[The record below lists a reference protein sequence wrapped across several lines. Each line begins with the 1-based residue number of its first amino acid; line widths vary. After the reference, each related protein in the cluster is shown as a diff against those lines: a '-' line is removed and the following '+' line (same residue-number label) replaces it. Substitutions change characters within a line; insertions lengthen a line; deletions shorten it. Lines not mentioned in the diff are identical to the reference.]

1 MDSFDFVVVG
11 GGTAGCVLAARLSED
26 PRASVLLLE
35 EGAAAPPAA
44 AGDPQAW
51 MSLWESPAVAGGVP
65 PGQPVT
71 SSTDPIRRGRVLGG
85 SSAINTMIFVRGH
98 HSSYDRWPGSGATG
112 WGFADLLPYFRRSE
126 TAPGRDPAVRGTSGP
141 LTVAPASPPGPVF
154 EACLEAAGEAGHP
167 RAGDISAGLE
177 EGFGLPDL
185 NIVAGRRQSAFDAY
199 LAPAASRGNLRVVTG
214 ALVHRVLVNRDRC
227 AGVEYSA
234 GGELVRAGCT
244 GEVVLAAG
252 AIGSAQLLLRSGIG
266 PAAALRPHGIEAV
279 ADLPGVGENLQDHPG
294 VSLVYAPGQPL
305 PAERFNRAEVLGLLR
320 SGPDMGYPDL
330 QIAFSDVSVPSRGDG
345 GRQSVLVL
353 LVSLMQPFSRGTVR
367 LASASP
373 DAAPLVAPRYLTD
386 PSDLDAITRGLDIA
400 REIPRATALKPW
412 LAQEIAPGPGVMDN
426 AALRAYANASV
437 LSCNHPVG
445 TCRIGTDDLAVVDP
459 ELRVHGVSGLRVA
472 DASVMPSIVSANTN
486 ATVYAIAERA
496 AELIRLAHG
505 RETSGRDRADPDPGV
520 LPTGVADRDAP
531 D

>member
-1 MDSFDFVVVG
+1 MEEPEVDSFDFVVVG
-11 GGTAGCVLAARLSED
+11 GGTAGCVLAVRLSED

-35 EGAAAPPAA
+35 EGAAAPPAD

-51 MSLWESPAVAGGVP
+51 MSLWESPAITGGIP

-98 HSSYDRWPGSGATG
+98 RSSYDRWAESGATG
-112 WGFADLLPYFRRSE
+112 WGFADLLPYFMRTE
-126 TAPGRDPAVRGTSGP
+126 TAADRDPAVRGTSGP
-141 LTVAPASPPGPVF
+141 LTVAPANPLGPVF
-154 EACLEAAGEAGHP
+154 EACLEGAAEAGHP
-167 RAGDISAGLE
+167 RADDISGGLE

-199 LAPAASRGNLRVVTG
+199 LAPAASRGNLRVVTE

-234 GGELVRAGCT
+234 GGELIRAGCT

-266 PAAALRPHGIEAV
+266 PAAALRPHGIEVV

-305 PAERFNRAEVLGLLR
+305 PAGRFNRAEVLGLLR
-320 SGPDMGYPDL
+320 SGPDVGYPDL
-330 QIAFSDVSVPSRGDG
+330 QIAFSEVPVPSRGP
-345 GRQSVLVL
+345 QALLVL
-353 LVSLMQPFSRGTVR
+353 LTSLMQPFSRGTVR

-373 DAAPLVAPRYLTD
+373 DAAPVVAPRYLTD
-386 PSDLDAITRGLDIA
+386 PRDLDAIIRGLQIA
-400 REIPRATALKPW
+400 RDITRARALKPW
-412 LAQEIAPGPGVMDN
+412 LAQEIAPGPDAGDD
-426 AALRAYANASV
+426 AALRAYATVAV
-437 LSCNHPVG
+437 LSCSHPVG

-505 RETSGRDRADPDPGV
+505 R
-520 LPTGVADRDAP
+520 
-531 D
+531 

>member
-1 MDSFDFVVVG
+1 VESFDFVVVG

-35 EGAAAPPAA
+35 EGAAAPPEGAA
-44 AGDPQAW
+44 DPQAW
-51 MSLWESPAVAGGVP
+51 MSLWQSPAIAGGVT

-98 HSSYDRWPGSGATG
+98 RSSYDRWAESGATG

-126 TAPGRDPAVRGTSGP
+126 TAADRDPAVRGTSGP

-154 EACLEAAGEAGHP
+154 EACLDGAEEAGQR
-167 RAGDISAGLE
+167 RAEDISAGLE

-185 NIVAGRRQSAFDAY
+185 NIVAGRRQSAVDAY
-199 LAPAASRGNLRVVTG
+199 LAPAANRGNLRVVTG
-214 ALVHRVLVNRDRC
+214 ALVHRVMVNRDRC
-227 AGVEYSA
+227 DGVEYST
-234 GGELVRAGCT
+234 GGELLQVGCT
-244 GEVVLAAG
+244 GEVVLTAG
-252 AIGSAQLLLRSGIG
+252 AIGSAPLLQRSGIG
-266 PAAALRPHGIEAV
+266 PAAVLRPHGIQVV

-320 SGPDMGYPDL
+320 SGPDVGYPDL
-330 QIAFSDVSVPSRGDG
+330 QIALSDVPMPARGDSG
-345 GRQSVLVL
+345 PQTLLVL
-353 LVSLMQPFSRGTVR
+353 LTALMRPFSRGTVR

-373 DAAPLVAPRYLTD
+373 DAAPVVAPRYLAD
-386 PSDLDAITRGLDIA
+386 PRDLDAIVRGLKLAMDIA
-400 REIPRATALKPW
+400 SARALKPW
-412 LAQEIAPGPGVMDN
+412 LAREIAPGLDAGDD
-426 AALRAYANASV
+426 AALRAYATAAV

-459 ELRVHGVSGLRVA
+459 ELRVHGISGLRVA

-496 AELIRLAHG
+496 AELIRLAHE
-505 RETSGRDRADPDPGV
+505 R
-520 LPTGVADRDAP
+520 
-531 D
+531 

>member
-1 MDSFDFVVVG
+1 
-11 GGTAGCVLAARLSED
+11 
-26 PRASVLLLE
+26 
-35 EGAAAPPAA
+35 
-44 AGDPQAW
+44 
-51 MSLWESPAVAGGVP
+51 
-65 PGQPVT
+65 
-71 SSTDPIRRGRVLGG
+71 
-85 SSAINTMIFVRGH
+85 MIFVRGH
-98 HSSYDRWPGSGATG
+98 RSSYDRWAESGATG
-112 WGFADLLPYFRRSE
+112 WGFADLLPYFMRTE
-126 TAPGRDPAVRGTSGP
+126 TAADRDPAVRGTSGP

-154 EACLEAAGEAGHP
+154 EACLEGAEEAGHR
-167 RAGDISAGLE
+167 RADDISAGLE

-185 NIVAGRRQSAFDAY
+185 NIVAGRRQSAVDAY

-227 AGVEYSA
+227 DSVEYSA

-252 AIGSAQLLLRSGIG
+252 AIGSAQLLQRSGIG
-266 PAAALRPHGIEAV
+266 PAAVLRPHGIQAV

-294 VSLVYAPGQPL
+294 VNLVYAPGQPL
-305 PAERFNRAEVLGLLR
+305 MAGRFNRIEVLGLLR
-320 SGPDMGYPDL
+320 SGPDVGYPDL
-330 QIAFSDVSVPSRGDG
+330 QITFADPYG
-345 GRQSVLVL
+345 GPQAVLVL

-373 DAAPLVAPRYLTD
+373 DAAPVVAPRYLSD
-386 PSDLDAITRGLDIA
+386 SRDLDAIIRGLKIA
-400 REIPRATALKPW
+400 LNIPRARALKPW
-412 LAQEIAPGPGVMDN
+412 LAREIAPGPDAGDD
-426 AALRAYANASV
+426 AALRAYATASV
-437 LSCNHPVG
+437 LACNHPVG

-505 RETSGRDRADPDPGV
+505 HGR
-520 LPTGVADRDAP
+520 
-531 D
+531 

>member
-1 MDSFDFVVVG
+1 MEEREVDSFDFVVVG

-35 EGAAAPPAA
+35 EGAAAPPADA
-44 AGDPQAW
+44 ADPQAW
-51 MSLWESPAVAGGVP
+51 MSLWASPAITGGVP

-98 HSSYDRWPGSGATG
+98 RSSYDRWAESGATG
-112 WGFADLLPYFRRSE
+112 WGFADLLPYFMRTE
-126 TAPGRDPAVRGTSGP
+126 TAVDRDPAVRGTSGP

-154 EACLEAAGEAGHP
+154 EACLEGAEEAGHR
-167 RAGDISAGLE
+167 RADDISAGME

-185 NIVAGRRQSAFDAY
+185 NIVAGRRQSAVDAY

-227 AGVEYSA
+227 DSVEYSA

-252 AIGSAQLLLRSGIG
+252 AIGSAQLLQRSGIG
-266 PAAALRPHGIEAV
+266 PAAVLRPHGIRAV
-279 ADLPGVGENLQDHPG
+279 ADLPAVGENLQDHPG

-305 PAERFNRAEVLGLLR
+305 PAERFNRAEALGLLR
-320 SGPDMGYPDL
+320 SGPDVGYPDL
-330 QIAFSDVSVPSRGDG
+330 QIGFSDVPVPSPGNSVP
-345 GRQSVLVL
+345 QALLVL
-353 LVSLMQPFSRGTVR
+353 LTSLMQPFSRGTVR

-373 DAAPLVAPRYLTD
+373 DAAPVVAPRYLTD
-386 PSDLDAITRGLDIA
+386 PRDLDAIIRGLKIA
-400 REIPRATALKPW
+400 LNIPRDRALKPW
-412 LAQEIAPGPGVMDN
+412 LAREIVPGPDARDD
-426 AALRAYANASV
+426 AALRAYATASV

-496 AELIRLAHG
+496 AELIRLAHEHG
-505 RETSGRDRADPDPGV
+505 R
-520 LPTGVADRDAP
+520 
-531 D
+531 

>member
-1 MDSFDFVVVG
+1 MEEPGVDSFDFVVVG

-35 EGAAAPPAA
+35 EGAAAPPAN

-51 MSLWESPAVAGGVP
+51 MSLWASPAITGGVP

-85 SSAINTMIFVRGH
+85 SSAVNTMIFVRGH
-98 HSSYDRWPGSGATG
+98 RSSYDRWAESGAPG
-112 WGFADLLPYFRRSE
+112 WGFADLLPYFMRTE
-126 TAPGRDPAVRGTSGP
+126 TAADRDPAVRGTSGP

-154 EACLEAAGEAGHP
+154 EACLEGAGEAGHR
-167 RAGDISAGLE
+167 RADDISGGLE
-177 EGFGLPDL
+177 EGFGPPDL
-185 NIVAGRRQSAFDAY
+185 NIVGSRRQSAVDAY
-199 LAPAASRGNLRVVTG
+199 LAPTASRGNLRVVTG
-214 ALVHRVLVNRDRC
+214 ALVHRVLVSRDRC
-227 AGVEYSA
+227 DGVEYSV
-234 GGELVRAGCT
+234 GGELIRAGCT

-266 PAAALRPHGIEAV
+266 PAAVLRPHGIQPV

-305 PAERFNRAEVLGLLR
+305 PAERFNRAEALGLLR
-320 SGPDMGYPDL
+320 SDPDMGYPDL
-330 QIAFSDVSVPSRGDG
+330 QIAFSDIPVPSPANG
-345 GRQSVLVL
+345 GPPAL
-353 LVSLMQPFSRGTVR
+353 LVVLAALMQPFSRGTVR

-373 DAAPLVAPRYLTD
+373 DAAPVVAPRYLTD
-386 PSDLDAITRGLDIA
+386 PRDLDAIVRGLNIA
-400 REIPRATALKPW
+400 LNISQARALKPW
-412 LAQEIAPGPGVMDN
+412 LAREIAPGPDVRDD
-426 AALRAYANASV
+426 AALRAYAAASV
-437 LSCNHPVG
+437 LSCNHPAG

-486 ATVYAIAERA
+486 ATVYAVAERA

-505 RETSGRDRADPDPGV
+505 R
-520 LPTGVADRDAP
+520 
-531 D
+531 

>member
-1 MDSFDFVVVG
+1 MEEPGVESFDFVVVG

-35 EGAAAPPAA
+35 EGAAAPPANA
-44 AGDPQAW
+44 ADPQAW
-51 MSLWESPAVAGGVP
+51 MSLWQSPAITGGVP

-85 SSAINTMIFVRGH
+85 SSAVNTMIFVRGH
-98 HSSYDRWPGSGATG
+98 RSSYDRWAESGAPG
-112 WGFADLLPYFRRSE
+112 WGFADLLPYFMRTE
-126 TAPGRDPAVRGTSGP
+126 TAAGRDPAVRGTSGP

-154 EACLEAAGEAGHP
+154 EACLEGTGEAGHR
-167 RAGDISAGLE
+167 RADDISGGLA

-185 NIVAGRRQSAFDAY
+185 NIVAGRRQSAVDAY
-199 LAPAASRGNLRVVTG
+199 LAPAASRGNLRVVMS
-214 ALVHRVLVNRDRC
+214 RDRC
-227 AGVEYSA
+227 DGVEYSA

-266 PAAALRPHGIEAV
+266 PAAVLRPHGIQPV

-294 VSLVYAPGQPL
+294 VSLVYAPRQPL
-305 PAERFNRAEVLGLLR
+305 PAERFNRAEALGLLR
-320 SGPDMGYPDL
+320 SDPDMGYPDL
-330 QIAFSDVSVPSRGDG
+330 QIAFSDIPVPSPANG
-345 GRQSVLVL
+345 GPPAL
-353 LVSLMQPFSRGTVR
+353 LVVLAALMQPFSRGTVR

-373 DAAPLVAPRYLTD
+373 DAAPVVAPRYLTD
-386 PSDLDAITRGLDIA
+386 PRDLDAIVRGLNIA
-400 REIPRATALKPW
+400 LNISQARALKPW
-412 LAQEIAPGPGVMDN
+412 LAREIAPGPDVRDD
-426 AALRAYANASV
+426 AALRAYAAASV
-437 LSCNHPVG
+437 VSCNHPVG
-445 TCRIGTDDLAVVDP
+445 TCRIGADDLAVVDP

-486 ATVYAIAERA
+486 ATVYAVAERA

-505 RETSGRDRADPDPGV
+505 R
-520 LPTGVADRDAP
+520 
-531 D
+531 

>member
-1 MDSFDFVVVG
+1 MEEPEVESFDFVVVG

-35 EGAAAPPAA
+35 EGAAAPPANA
-44 AGDPQAW
+44 ADPRAW
-51 MSLWESPAVAGGVP
+51 MSLWQSPAITGGVP

-98 HSSYDRWPGSGATG
+98 RSSYDRWAESGATG
-112 WGFADLLPYFRRSE
+112 WGFAALLPYFMRTE
-126 TAPGRDPAVRGTSGP
+126 TAADRDPAVRGTSGP

-154 EACLEAAGEAGHP
+154 EACLEGAGEAGHR
-167 RAGDISAGLE
+167 RADDISAGLE

-185 NIVAGRRQSAFDAY
+185 NIVAGRRQSAVDAY

-214 ALVHRVLVNRDRC
+214 ALVHRVLVSRDRC
-227 AGVEYSA
+227 DSVEYSV

-266 PAAALRPHGIEAV
+266 PAAVLRSHGIQPV

-305 PAERFNRAEVLGLLR
+305 PAERFNGAEVLGLLR
-320 SGPDMGYPDL
+320 SGPDVGYPDL
-330 QIAFSDVSVPSRGDG
+330 QIALSDVPLPSPGNNG
-345 GRQSVLVL
+345 PQALLVL
-353 LVSLMQPFSRGTVR
+353 LTSLMQPFSRGTVR

-373 DAAPLVAPRYLTD
+373 DAAPVVAPRYLTD
-386 PSDLDAITRGLDIA
+386 HRDLDAIVRGLKIALDIPVA
-400 REIPRATALKPW
+400 RALKPW
-412 LAQEIAPGPGVMDN
+412 LAREIAPGPGARDD
-426 AALRAYANASV
+426 AALRAYAAASV
-437 LSCNHPVG
+437 VSCNHPVG
-445 TCRIGTDDLAVVDP
+445 TCRIGADDLAVVDP

-496 AELIRLAHG
+496 AELIRLAHEHG
-505 RETSGRDRADPDPGV
+505 R
-520 LPTGVADRDAP
+520 
-531 D
+531 